1 MKDGGY
7 LCSCMTLQ
15 NVGVVCRH
23 YFYLITRVP
32 KCRYHI
38 SLIPRRWFHEQHQG
52 LEGSDL
58 RMQPFL
64 GCTIFE
70 GRVSNDQLKP
80 SDNYMGFVRDIL
92 PMRVSAPAL
101 SQDDATE
108 QWRFSNVLG
117 AAKSIADMAFDHPE
131 AYHLVERGLKDL
143 LLVLQAQ
150 MSGSLPVINP
160 IDITFTG
167 RPRQKRILSTGEKAG
182 PKPKKTKVEK
192 KEKLK

>member
-15 NVGVVCRH
+15 HVGIVCRH
-23 YFYLITRVP
+23 YFHLITRVP

-38 SLIPRRWFHEQHQG
+38 ALIPRRWFHEQHQG
-52 LEGSDL
+52 LKDADL
-58 RMQPFL
+58 RIQPFL

-70 GRVSNDQLKP
+70 GRVRSNQLKP

-92 PMRVSAPAL
+92 PMRISEPAL
-101 SQDDATE
+101 SRDEATK

-117 AAKSIADMAFDHPE
+117 AARSIADMASDHPE
-131 AYHLVERGLKDL
+131 AYNLVERGLKDL
-143 LLVLQAQ
+143 LLALQAQ
-150 MSGSLPVINP
+150 MSGSLPVKPP
-160 IDITFTG
+160 IDMIFTG
-167 RPRQKRILSTGEKAG
+167 RLRQKRILSTGEKPG

-192 KEKLK
+192 KEELK